1 MKIVIIGAGF
11 GGLNAAKS
19 LTHFKQTS
27 VTILDRHNYHLF
39 QPLLYQV
46 ATAGL
51 NPADIASPIRS
62 QFRKDKH
69 IEVRLEEVVDIDRQ
83 EKVVKTNE
91 DNFSYDLL
99 IVAAGAKNF
108 YFGHLDWAAKAPG
121 LKGLEDATEIRRRL
135 FVAYENAEKAKTES
149 EKRMHLTFVLIG
161 AGPTGVELAGSF
173 AEIAHQVLRTDF
185 RHINPDESKIILI
198 EAGPR
203 VLPSFKP
210 KLSQKAQKD
219 LENMGVTVLTNTKVI
234 QINENQVVLQDSSI
248 EASTI
253 AWSAG
258 VTPSP
263 LAKILKTEL
272 DNKGRVL
279 INSDLSLKDDSSVL
293 VLGDMAAFKEGDTI
307 LPGVASVA
315 IQQGRYIK
323 KLIKAD
329 LDNKKRPSFKYFD
342 KGQMATIGRK
352 KAVVQ
357 VGNIA
362 FSGTIAWFAWLFV
375 HLYYLIG
382 MRNRAMVFSQWA
394 WSYLTFR
401 RGARLITPPRASED
415 N

>member
-1 MKIVIIGAGF
+1 MKVVIIGAGF

-19 LTHFKQTS
+19 LMSFKEVE
-27 VTILDRHNYHLF
+27 VTIIDRHNYHLF

-51 NPADIASPIRS
+51 NPADIAAPIRS
-62 QFRKDKH
+62 QFRNSKH
-69 IEVRLEEVVDIDRQ
+69 IEVRLEEVIDIDRQ
-83 EKVVKTNE
+83 LKVVTTNE
-91 DNFSYDLL
+91 NSFNYDLL

-108 YFGHLDWAAKAPG
+108 YFGNTEWAAKAPG

-135 FVAYENAEKAKTES
+135 FIAYENAEKAKTDI
-149 EKRMHLTFVLIG
+149 EKKMHMSFVLIG

-173 AEIAHQVLRTDF
+173 AEIAHQVLRADF
-185 RHINPDESKIILI
+185 RHIKPDESKIILI

-203 VLPSFKP
+203 ILPSFNQ

-219 LENMGVTVLTNTKVI
+219 LEGMGVTVLTNTRVI
-234 QINENQVVLQDSSI
+234 EINDNKVVLEDGVI
-248 EASTI
+248 DASTI

-263 LAKILKTEL
+263 LAKVLKTQL
-272 DNKGRVL
+272 DNRGRVI
-279 INSDLSLKDDSSVL
+279 INSTLSLKEDPSVL
-293 VLGDMAAFKEGDTI
+293 VLGDMASFQDGQST

-323 KLIKAD
+323 KIVKAD
-329 LDNKKRPSFKYFD
+329 LTKRTRPNFKYFD

-382 MRNRAMVFSQWA
+382 MRNRAMVFAQWA

-401 RGARLITPPRASED
+401 RGARLITPPRYSED

>member
-1 MKIVIIGAGF
+1 VKIVIIGAGF

-27 VTILDRHNYHLF
+27 VTIIDRHNYHLF

-69 IEVRLEEVVDIDRQ
+69 IEVRLEEVIDIDRHQ
-83 EKVVKTNE
+83 KVVRTLENS
-91 DNFSYDLL
+91 FSYDLL

-108 YFGHLDWAAKAPG
+108 YFGHHDWAAKAPG

-135 FVAYENAEKAKTES
+135 FVAYENAEKAKTNA
-149 EKRMHLTFVLIG
+149 EKTMHLTFVLIG

-203 VLPSFKP
+203 ILPSFKP
-210 KLSQKAQKD
+210 QLSQKAQKD
-219 LENMGVTVLTNTKVI
+219 LESMGVTVLTNTKVI
-234 QINENQVVLQDSSI
+234 QINDNQVILQDSSI

-279 INSDLSLKDDSSVL
+279 INSDLSLKDDQSVL
-293 VLGDMAAFKEGDTI
+293 VLGDMAAFKDGETI

-329 LDNKKRPSFKYFD
+329 LEKKKRPSFKYFD

-382 MRNRAMVFSQWA
+382 MRNRAMVFAQWA

-401 RGARLITPPRASED
+401 RGARLITPPRSSED

>member
-19 LTHFKQTS
+19 LKKFTQLD

-62 QFRKDKH
+62 QFRNQKH
-69 IEVRLEEVVDIDRQ
+69 IKVRLEEVVDIDRSNKIVVTQ
-83 EKVVKTNE
+83 ENKI
-91 DNFSYDLL
+91 SYDLL

-108 YFGHLDWAAKAPG
+108 YFGHQDWASKAPG

-135 FVAYENAEKAKTES
+135 FVAYENAEKAKS
-149 EKRMHLTFVLIG
+149 EEDKRVHMTFILIG

-173 AEIAHQVLRTDF
+173 AEIAHQVLSTDF
-185 RHINPDESKIILI
+185 RQIKPNESKIVLI
-198 EAGPR
+198 EAGSR
-203 VLPSFKP
+203 ILPSFNP
-210 KLSQKAQKD
+210 KLSKKAQED
-219 LENMGVTVLTNTKVI
+219 LEDMGVTVLTNTKVI
-234 QINENQVVLQDSSI
+234 EISENKVVLENGTI

-258 VTPSP
+258 VTPSV
-263 LAKILKTEL
+263 LAQKLKTEV
-272 DNKGRVL
+272 DNKGRVI
-279 INSDLSLKDDSSVL
+279 INNDLSLKDDPSVL
-293 VLGDMAAFKEGDTI
+293 VLGDMAAFNDGAKV

-315 IQQGRYIK
+315 IQQGQYIK

-329 LDNKKRPSFKYFD
+329 LQQRPRPTFKYFD

-357 VGNIA
+357 VGNITI
-362 FSGTIAWFAWLFV
+362 SGTVAWIAWLFV

-382 MRNRAMVFSQWA
+382 VRNRAMVFTQWA
-394 WSYLTFR
+394 WSYVTFR
-401 RGARLITPPRASED
+401 RGARLITPPRTSED

>member
-11 GGLNAAKS
+11 GGLNSAKS

-69 IEVRLEEVVDIDRQ
+69 IEVRLEEVVDIDRTQ
-83 EKVVKTNE
+83 KIVKTNE
-91 DNFSYDLL
+91 NTFTYDLL

-108 YFGHLDWAAKAPG
+108 YFGHQDWAAKAPG

-135 FVAYENAEKAKTES
+135 FVAYENAEKAKTDA
-149 EKRMHLTFVLIG
+149 EKRMHLTFILIG

-203 VLPSFKP
+203 ILPSFKP

-219 LENMGVTVLTNTKVI
+219 LEAMGVTVLTNTKVI
-234 QINENQVVLQDSSI
+234 QINENQVVLEDSSI
-248 EASTI
+248 QASTI

-263 LAKILKTEL
+263 LAKVLKTEL

-293 VLGDMAAFKEGDTI
+293 VLGDMAAFKDGDIT

-323 KLIKAD
+323 KLVKAD
-329 LDNKKRPSFKYFD
+329 LEKRKRPSFKYFD

-382 MRNRAMVFSQWA
+382 MRNRAMVFAQWA